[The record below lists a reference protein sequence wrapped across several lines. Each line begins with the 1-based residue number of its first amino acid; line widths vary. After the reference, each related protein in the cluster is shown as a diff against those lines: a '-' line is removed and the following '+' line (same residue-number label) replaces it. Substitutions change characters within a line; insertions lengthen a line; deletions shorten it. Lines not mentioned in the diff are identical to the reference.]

1 MFFHVQLNHFQ
12 TVSHLDDGRYRT
24 VSMTKSRLQL
34 ILSWV
39 FQFEQHIPHLN
50 KVFFCGITIMILM
63 RCLTEKIITFYPKMD
78 SGEIQN

>member
-1 MFFHVQLNHFQ
+1 MFYVQLNQFQ

-39 FQFEQHIPHLN
+39 FQFEQHITSSQQSI
-50 KVFFCGITIMILM
+50 FCGITIMILM